1 MFTKMDA
8 KGVLNGKFTY
18 KVLGDGGIDR
28 TKVICVYCKAE
39 FAYYRSTSSLKYHLS
54 AKHAADTESRAP
66 APTSQTTLVNLA
78 RRRLD
83 KPATRKLS
91 DAIAEWVAT
100 SCRPINVVEDDG
112 LQKIIRIASN
122 DWTYAVAARNPGR
135 YANGAGAG

>member
-54 AKHAADTESRAP
+54 AKHAADTERPVRQLRQAK
-66 APTSQTTLVNLA
+66 TTLVNLA

-83 KPATRKLS
+83 KPTTRKLS

-100 SCRPINVVEDDG
+100 SCSPINVVEDDG
-112 LQKIIRIASN
+112 LQKKIRIASQHA
-122 DWTYAVAARNPGR
+122 TQVAMPK
-135 YANGAGAG
+135 GAG

>member
-1 MFTKMDA
+1 MDA

-66 APTSQTTLVNLA
+66 APTSQTETARQTHDSQTLGC
-78 RRRLD
+78 D
-83 KPATRKLS
+83 
-91 DAIAEWVAT
+91 
-100 SCRPINVVEDDG
+100 CRMGGYI
-112 LQKIIRIASN
+112 LQAYQRCGGRWSAKNNTNRI
-122 DWTYAVAARNPGR
+122 AARNPGR
-135 YANGAGAG
+135 YAKRSWINYAHWRKCWNLASELLIM